1 MQTQKTEFFS
11 FDGYEFP
18 YELVLDNALV
28 GICFVVDRCLR
39 WTNARMN
46 EMFGYADGEL
56 NGHSVQVI
64 YASRQDFDDVGRN
77 YAAITRDRRYTHN
90 LEMRRKD
97 GKTFW
102 CTLSGQRIDPADS
115 ASPTVWVLQDISD
128 RLHAE
133 EQLRRANARL
143 EQRVLARTHSLER
156 SNATLAAEIER
167 RRAAQLALTES
178 REKYRT
184 LFRKLP
190 LGLLVADIQGNAIEV
205 NRVLQRSIAARSRK
219 HALEMLEDDRL
230 VLTESGTTS
239 LAALL
244 RRHVSGDLQEVD
256 RFEFHWR
263 TGKGTERE
271 IAVTAAPLRSHGL
284 AAIFAFVDVTRQ
296 RRAAERERQQQEALA
311 HAARLSL
318 MGQMTSALAHELG
331 QPLNACQSYVGGLQL
346 RLQHGSA
353 TFDDVQTAIDK
364 IAGHLERATEIM
376 RSVRGFV
383 SRKPV
388 PQVHTDLGAL
398 LRKTLALM
406 EPQLRAAQ
414 VRPEVRAEPELPPV
428 RCNAVEIQQ
437 VLVNLLLN
445 ALDAMQDTPVDQCR
459 LEVRLEQE
467 KNAMLAVTVRDT
479 GCGIAPDVAARL
491 FEPYFTT
498 KPTGLGMGL
507 MICRNIV
514 ESHGGALRLIPGRCR
529 GTSFKFT
536 LRMAEQ

>member
-1 MQTQKTEFFS
+1 MADHEAGRFS

-28 GICFVVDRCLR
+28 GICFVADRRLL

-46 EMFGYADGEL
+46 EMFGYADGGL
-56 NGHSVQVI
+56 NGQSVRVI
-64 YASRQDFDDVGRN
+64 YASQDAFDAVGRN

-90 LEMRRKD
+90 LEMRRRD
-97 GKTFW
+97 GETFW
-102 CTLSGQRIDPADS
+102 CTLSGQRIDSADPT
-115 ASPTVWVLQDISD
+115 SPTVWVLQDVSD

-143 EQRVLARTHSLER
+143 EQMVQARTRSLER
-156 SNATLAAEIER
+156 SNATLSAEIER

-190 LGLLVADIQGNAIEV
+190 LGLLVADAQGCAIEV

-219 HALEMLEDDRL
+219 HAMEMLENDAY
-230 VLTESGTTS
+230 VLTDDGTTS
-239 LAALL
+239 FASLL
-244 RRHVSGDLQEVD
+244 ERHVTGDLQGED
-256 RFEFHWR
+256 RFEFRWL
-263 TGKGTERE
+263 TTAGKVRE

-284 AAIFAFVDVTRQ
+284 GAIFAFTDVTRQ

-311 HAARLSL
+311 HASRLSL

-353 TFDDVQTAIDK
+353 TFADVQIAIDK

-376 RSVRGFV
+376 RSVRSFV

-388 PQVHTDLGAL
+388 PQVETDLGAL

-414 VRPEVRAEPELPPV
+414 VRPEVHADADLPTV

-437 VLVNLLLN
+437 VLVNLLMN
-445 ALDAMQDTPVDQCR
+445 ALDAMQYTPVDERR
-459 LEVRLEQE
+459 LEIRLERD
-467 KNAMLAVTVRDT
+467 KHAMLAVVVRDT
-479 GCGIAPDVAARL
+479 GSGISPDAAARL

-514 ESHGGALRLIPGRCR
+514 ESHGGALRLVPSRCR
-529 GTSFKFT
+529 GASFKFT
-536 LRMAEQ
+536 LRTVER

>member
-1 MQTQKTEFFS
+1 
-11 FDGYEFP
+11 
-18 YELVLDNALV
+18 
-28 GICFVVDRCLR
+28 RR
-39 WTNARMN
+39 R
-46 EMFGYADGEL
+46 DGE
-56 NGHSVQVI
+56 
-64 YASRQDFDDVGRN
+64 
-77 YAAITRDRRYTHN
+77 
-90 LEMRRKD
+90 
-97 GKTFW
+97 TFW
-102 CTLSGQRIDPADS
+102 CTLSGQRIDPADPT
-115 ASPTVWVLQDISD
+115 SPTVWVLQDVSD

-143 EQRVLARTHSLER
+143 EQMVQARTRSLER
-156 SNATLAAEIER
+156 SNATLSAEIER

-190 LGLLVADIQGNAIEV
+190 LGLLVADAQGCAIEV

-219 HALEMLEDDRL
+219 HAMEMLGNDAY
-230 VLTESGTTS
+230 VLTDDGTTS
-239 LAALL
+239 FASLL
-244 RRHVSGDLQEVD
+244 ERHVTGDLQGED
-256 RFEFHWR
+256 RFEFRWL
-263 TGKGTERE
+263 TTAGKVRE

-284 AAIFAFVDVTRQ
+284 GAIFAFTDVTRQ
-296 RRAAERERQQQEALA
+296 RRAAERERQQQDALA
-311 HAARLSL
+311 HASRLSL

-353 TFDDVQTAIDK
+353 TFADVQIAIDR
-364 IAGHLERATEIM
+364 IAGQLERATEIM
-376 RSVRGFV
+376 RSVRSFV

-388 PQVHTDLGAL
+388 PQVETDLGAL
-398 LRKTLALM
+398 CRKTLTLM

-414 VRPEVRAEPELPPV
+414 VRPEVRAEPDLPLV

-445 ALDAMQDTPVDQCR
+445 ALDAMQDTPVEQRR
-459 LEVRLEQE
+459 LEIRLERE
-467 KNAMLAVTVRDT
+467 KNAMLAVVVRDA
-479 GCGIAPDVAARL
+479 GCGIPPDVAARL

-514 ESHGGALRLIPGRCR
+514 ESHGGALRLVPGRCR
-529 GTSFKFT
+529 GSSFKFT
-536 LRMAEQ
+536 LRTVER

>member
-1 MQTQKTEFFS
+1 MRDHDTRKFS

-28 GICFVVDRCLR
+28 GICFVVDRRLL

-46 EMFGYADGEL
+46 EMFGYPEGAL
-56 NGHSVQVI
+56 NGHSVRVL
-64 YASRQDFDDVGRN
+64 YATQEAFEAVGRKFELVS
-77 YAAITRDRRYTHN
+77 RHGRYTHE
-90 LEMRRKD
+90 LEMKRRN
-97 GKTFW
+97 GETFW
-102 CTLSGQRIDPADS
+102 CTLSGQWIDPGHAT
-115 ASPTVWVLQDISD
+115 APAVWVLQDITA
-128 RLHAE
+128 RLRAE
-133 EQLRRANARL
+133 DQLRRANQRL
-143 EQRVLARTHSLER
+143 EQTVEARTRSLQR
-156 SNATLAAEIER
+156 TNVTLSAEVDR

-184 LFRKLP
+184 LFRNLP
-190 LGLLVADIQGNAIEV
+190 LGLLVTDAQGTATEI
-205 NRVLQRSIAARSRK
+205 NRVLQRSIAARSRS
-219 HALEMLEDDRL
+219 HAMELLENDAL
-230 VLTESGTTS
+230 VLTDDGTTS
-239 LAALL
+239 LATLL
-244 RRHVSGDLQEVD
+244 KRHVTGDRQGID

-263 TGKGTERE
+263 TGTGAVRE

-284 AAIFAFVDVTRQ
+284 GATFAFVDVTRQ

-311 HAARLSL
+311 HASRLSL
-318 MGQMTSALAHELG
+318 MGQMASALAHELG

-346 RLQHGSA
+346 RLQHGGA
-353 TFDDVQTAIDK
+353 TFADVQLAIDK

-376 RSVRGFV
+376 RNVRAFV
-383 SRKPV
+383 SRRPV
-388 PQVHTDLGAL
+388 PQVETDLGAL

-414 VRPEVRAEPELPPV
+414 VRPEVRADADLPPV

-437 VLVNLLLN
+437 VLVNLLMN
-445 ALDAMQDTPVDQCR
+445 ALDAMQDTPVDERR
-459 LEVRLEQE
+459 LEIRLERE
-467 KNAMLAVTVRDT
+467 KNAMLGVVVRDT
-479 GCGIAPDVAARL
+479 GAGIPADVAARL

-514 ESHGGALRLIPGRCR
+514 ESHGGALRLVASRCR

-536 LRMAEQ
+536 LRTVER